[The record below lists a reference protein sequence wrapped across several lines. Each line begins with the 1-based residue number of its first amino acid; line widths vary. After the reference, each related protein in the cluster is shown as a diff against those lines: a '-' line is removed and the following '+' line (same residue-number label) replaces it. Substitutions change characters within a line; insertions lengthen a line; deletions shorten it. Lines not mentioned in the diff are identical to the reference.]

1 VLEAATILERID
13 RVLAELRAVVAASLP
28 PAEVEGLSH
37 RTTNLPDDADD
48 PAAQVAELA
57 AVRTD
62 APYVKAGLGLC
73 RSIFQGEKGPERA
86 SCAGDQ
92 HR

>member
-1 VLEAATILERID
+1 LSEL
-13 RVLAELRAVVAASLP
+13 LELRAQVTASLP